1 MPRTTKDNALLRQA
15 SIKSIKSA
23 ALHLFSER
31 GYNGVSIQEIATRAK
46 VSKGLVYNYFESK
59 ESLFGSL
66 IVESFERSNPMMRA
80 LYNKE
85 LPPFERL
92 EMVSMESIRFLREH
106 LEYWRLLLSLMLHKD
121 TMQHIP
127 EAALE
132 HKAALMDTYM
142 LLMKEIGFKE
152 PLQET
157 ILIAAVMD
165 GIDLQ
170 MMVAGPDHPA
180 EQMMRDYLAK
190 LKNQLT

>member
-15 SIKSIKSA
+15 SITSIKSA

-31 GYNGVSIQEIATRAK
+31 GYNGVSIQEIAARAK

-66 IVESFERSNPMMRA
+66 IVESFERSEPMVQA
-80 LYNKE
+80 LYKKD

-92 EMVSMESIRFLREH
+92 ELMSRETIRFFRTH
-106 LEYWRLLLSLMLHKD
+106 LEYWRLLLSLMLHTD
-121 TMQHIP
+121 TMEHIP
-127 EAALE
+127 AAAME
-132 HKAALMDTYM
+132 HKAVLMDAYM

-157 ILIAAVMD
+157 ILLAAVMD
-165 GIDLQ
+165 GIGLQ
-170 MMVAGPDHPA
+170 MMVAGPDHPG
-180 EQMMRDYLAK
+180 EQLMSDYLAK